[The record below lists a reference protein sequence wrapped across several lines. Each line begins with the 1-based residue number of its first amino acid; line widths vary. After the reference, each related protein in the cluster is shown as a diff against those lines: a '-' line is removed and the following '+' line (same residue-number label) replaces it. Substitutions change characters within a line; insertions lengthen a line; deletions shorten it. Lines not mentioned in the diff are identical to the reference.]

1 MALGRELRLDAR
13 HHIKM
18 LSLFATA
25 LVPAWVILLIRYA
38 FSADANLEIALL
50 LVPLI
55 AAVPAVVIRYLQ
67 RAALANTDLVHIHV
81 KKKSDITGEV
91 ALYTLAYIPVVLFE
105 DFAPANLLTL
115 LTIMVVIYAMYV
127 RFNLL
132 HVNPVISLFYRNLP
146 RGRQPRQHRR
156 SGCQAQ
162 GSSRIFVTMPRALG
176 WPLHG
181 HGRRPLAA
189 PFCHNLALSYR
200 YVPVAGVYYG
210 LL

>member
-1 MALGRELRLDAR
+1 MTLKQELWLDAR

-18 LSLFATA
+18 LSLFVTA

-132 HVNPVISLFYRNLP
+132 HVNPVVSLFYRTYRVVDNHGNTVVVLAKLKVRVESTLP
-146 RGRQPRQHRR
+146 CRELSDGLYM
-156 SGCQAQ
+156 
-162 GSSRIFVTMPRALG
+162 VTSDDL
-176 WPLHG
+176 
-181 HGRRPLAA
+181 
-189 PFCHNLALSYR
+189 
-200 YVPVAGVYYG
+200 
-210 LL
+210 